1 LCHNLIDLF
10 VSNKKSDAG
19 FVVHDYFF
27 LPQPVAASLPYSDSI
42 PRPAAA
48 RQTVKTMQ
56 SY

>member
-1 LCHNLIDLF
+1 LIDLF

-27 LPQPVAASLPYSDSI
+27 LPQPVAASLPSSDSI